1 VAYVDTG
8 AYMTELK
15 AAVAPAQAYM
25 LERLARREP
34 AERLAVVLDIDETAL
49 SNISHMRAF
58 DFAYLPVEWDA
69 WVARGEAPSI
79 APVREFFQA
88 ARSLGLEV
96 IFITGRRERDRPG
109 TEKNLRSEGFGDY
122 TALWFKPD
130 SAKTTTEQFTAK
142 PIKDWL
148 CKTLDPAKG
157 TVNGSKEP
165 GPVSFDCFNLDGR
178 RGSLFNLIA
187 SEVLIK
193 EPIVAGDVFR
203 FSGTIEKVMFVPDMK
218 AVVLFKVQETALERL
233 QHPQK

>member
-1 VAYVDTG
+1 
-8 AYMTELK
+8 MTPWFRATVSSCFEIK
-15 AAVAPAQAYM
+15 HCCEKRVVVMAWSCICRSGQ
-25 LERLARREP
+25 LA
-34 AERLAVVLDIDETAL
+34 I
-49 SNISHMRAF
+49 
-58 DFAYLPVEWDA
+58 
-69 WVARGEAPSI
+69 I
-79 APVREFFQA
+79 APLVVMLAACLPSKPSEQA
-88 ARSLGLEV
+88 ALDKQFMAVG
-96 IFITGRRERDRPG
+96 
-109 TEKNLRSEGFGDY
+109 
-122 TALWFKPD
+122 
-130 SAKTTTEQFTAK
+130 SASQQVSPQVVAEAAATYARLVQTTTEQFTAK

-187 SEVLIK
+187 PEVLIK

-218 AVVLFKVQETALERL
+218 AVVLFKVQVTALERL